1 MSKLR
6 GLSRRINKG
15 RKPTILKIEKVLKV
29 RNGYLKLTFPLTPEH
44 FKFWVVFVDYMLSL
58 VFGYRSMSDSGD
70 AEEWEIKVK
79 QYINALF
86 GVNSYYKCFGDDVA
100 THTDIG
106 ILFGQINDLIAD
118 CRKELKKEK
127 EVVGCLIGR

>member
-6 GLSRRINKG
+6 GLARKINKG
-15 RKPTILKIEKVLKV
+15 KKPTILKVEKVLNV
-29 RNGYLKLTFPLTPEH
+29 RNGYLKLTFPLTPEQ
-44 FKFWVVFVDYMLSL
+44 FKIWDVFVDYMMSF
-58 VFGYRSMSDSGD
+58 VYGDRSMDNPKD
-70 AEEWEIKVK
+70 AEEWEVKVK
-79 QYINALF
+79 QYIDALF
-86 GVNSYYKCFGDDVA
+86 GVRSYYKCFGDDVA